1 MSADTQNEKPERR
14 LKAVSVAIACQKGG
28 VGKTSTALALCEI
41 AARKG
46 MRVLLVDMDAQGN
59 ASYTTR
65 VSGAERNAFAALQRP
80 SGSKDEIQ
88 QSPWGFDVLASVPAL
103 ANADAVFTET
113 GREYRLREVL
123 YAVDGDYD
131 FIVVDTPPSL
141 GILTINSLTACR
153 HVVIPTQAD
162 MYSVQGLRQLGQTVD
177 AVRRYCN
184 PDLSVS
190 GVLVTRYNGRTV
202 IRREVGKVLEDVAG
216 QLEAPLFETRVRE
229 CTATIEAQA
238 TRTGLFVHAP
248 ACNSA
253 ADYEAF
259 ADELLRR
266 IGEEDKQNG

>member
-1 MSADTQNEKPERR
+1 MSSDTQQKEGRR
-14 LKAVSVAIACQKGG
+14 KAASIAVACQKGG

-59 ASYTTR
+59 ASYTAR

-80 SGSKDEIQ
+80 SSTKSEIQ
-88 QSPWGFDVLASVPAL
+88 PSPWGFDVLASVPAL
-103 ANADAVFTET
+103 ANADAVFADT
-113 GREYRLREVL
+113 GREYRLREALGSVG
-123 YAVDGDYD
+123 GDYD

-141 GILTINSLTACR
+141 GLLTINALTACR
-153 HVVIPTQAD
+153 HVVVPTQAD

-184 PDLSVS
+184 PDLSVA
-190 GVLVTRYNGRTV
+190 GVLVTRYNGRKAA
-202 IRREVGKVLEDVAG
+202 KVLEGAAVQMG
-216 QLEAPLFETRVRE
+216 SSLFGVRVRE

-248 ACNSA
+248 SCNSA
-253 ADYEAF
+253 SDYEAF
-259 ADELLRR
+259 AEELLQR
-266 IGEEDKQNG
+266 IEENK